1 MTSKQDMPSSN
12 DIIAKKVAKMSYEDS
27 IKRLEEVVE
36 NLSSKQVNLDDMVVL
51 YEEGNILYEHC
62 NNLLNQAKMKVEEV
76 K

>member
-1 MTSKQDMPSSN
+1 MQSTNSTSANKAILKKIEKMP
-12 DIIAKKVAKMSYEDS
+12 YEDA

-36 NLSSKQVNLDDMVVL
+36 ILSSKQVNLDDMVGL

-62 NNLLNQAKMKVEEV
+62 DNLLKKAKMKVEEV